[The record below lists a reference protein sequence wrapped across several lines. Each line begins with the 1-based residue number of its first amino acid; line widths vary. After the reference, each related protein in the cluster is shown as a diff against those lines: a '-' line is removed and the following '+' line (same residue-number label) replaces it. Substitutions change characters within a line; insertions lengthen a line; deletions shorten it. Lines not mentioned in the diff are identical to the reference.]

1 MLNKIDA
8 HYNIAEG
15 KPLFF
20 IHLYVDIFHIIE
32 IHSAKG
38 TFVFRENVLKL
49 YVLFQ
54 YPKCII

>member
-8 HYNIAEG
+8 HYNIAEV
-15 KPLFF
+15 KPLF
-20 IHLYVDIFHIIE
+20 LCTYRYIFHIIQ

-49 YVLFQ
+49 YVSFQ

>member
-15 KPLFF
+15 KPLF
-20 IHLYVDIFHIIE
+20 IYLYVYIFHIIQ